1 MMQMS
6 LKELALVLLSVC
18 VATAMP
24 CTAVLNETQT
34 RVVAPA
40 GSDLVLCYRLESRPS
55 KRVQLAWHFNPNGP
69 SFDDSEKI
77 YESVVSNMS
86 NKNNDNDTFQRQ
98 LIRNITHKNSGWYFC
113 SISADIPKLERE
125 DCEGTQVFVQG
136 VSVPFTVG
144 ASRDTWWLW
153 VSVGV
158 LGLVILVLV
167 VPCVLLTRQRKHR
180 ERRFPIY
187 MNTHPRPRQPTTAQL
202 KVPQSSKNLRTP
214 SPARGSNSK
223 QSPK

>member
-6 LKELALVLLSVC
+6 LKELALVLLSAVC

-34 RVVAPA
+34 RVVVPA
-40 GSDLVLCYRLESRPS
+40 GSDLILCYRLESGPP
-55 KRVQLAWHFNPNGP
+55 KRVRLAWHFNSTES
-69 SFDDSEKI
+69 SFHGSEKI
-77 YESVVSNMS
+77 YESYVSNMS
-86 NKNNDNDTFQRQ
+86 NNKDNDTFQRQ
-98 LIRNITHKNSGWYFC
+98 LIRNITYKNSGWYFC
-113 SISADIPKLERE
+113 SITTDIPTLES
-125 DCEGTQVFVQG
+125 DYCKATQVFVL
-136 VSVPFTVG
+136 G

-153 VSVGV
+153 VLVGV
-158 LGLVILVLV
+158 LGLVVLVLV
-167 VPCVLLTRQRKHR
+167 VLCVLLTWQRKHR
-180 ERRFPIY
+180 ERSSPIY